1 MLNYVSLFRA
11 AKRGQNLQQTKDAS
25 KEQPKKGNHISVSLY
40 LNAGV
45 AMKLMGF
52 IWIFIIDKIVMM
64 EPFEAIC
71 DPQLCCVYS
80 NKHTHLHH
88 IRNSFKG
95 FLPFRIY

>member
-1 MLNYVSLFRA
+1 M
-11 AKRGQNLQQTKDAS
+11 QQTKDAS

-45 AMKLMGF
+45 PMKLMCF

-71 DPQLCCVYS
+71 DPLTQVDGCGVFTLI
-80 NKHTHLHH
+80 NTHIFIISETVL
-88 IRNSFKG
+88 RLF
-95 FLPFRIY
+95 PFQDLLMRTVNG